1 MTVKEIFEL
10 RKQGRIEEAYDAIRP
25 MYAAHRGRYT
35 TLCMFWT
42 AADVFKLRLDQGRTD
57 EAAKILEALKRIL
70 PRVEAVNEEL
80 DTQAAA
86 KATSTPAATS
96 DKLPWEHDKTKQEG
110 SSASAFIASATR
122 RLSKVTQKSQKT
134 PKDAS
139 PQGDN
144 ICDIRAICET
154 EIKML
159 SDANQ
164 SNPSNPCSTA
174 DSSDSCSPIPI
185 NEQLTANSRQL
196 MSKEEASP
204 SGNICDNRDICET
217 EIKVLSDANQSN
229 PSNPCST
236 ADSSDSCSPIPINE
250 QLTANSRQLM
260 LKEKAPKGNN
270 LRDSQDFVSASEQ
283 ATNNNSEE
291 FAAYGTCLSKQINE
305 ELTANSRQL
314 MLKEKAPKGNNLRDS
329 QDFVSASE
337 QATKESLQ
345 GKEDKTINSQLLHD
359 YPGHLT
365 VSLEDGIIRPIPGI
379 NAPQR
384 VVLACITA
392 HPGYS
397 VPQISASTGI
407 PAKSIERHVAA
418 LIDKNL
424 IGHRGSKKTGGY
436 HAL

>member
-42 AADVFKLRLDQGRTD
+42 AADVFKLRLDQGRID

-70 PRVEAVNEEL
+70 PNVEAVNKEL

-96 DKLPWEHDKTKQEG
+96 DKLPWEHDKPQQEG

-134 PKDAS
+134 PKNAS
-139 PQGDN
+139 PQGD
-144 ICDIRAICET
+144 
-154 EIKML
+154 
-159 SDANQ
+159 
-164 SNPSNPCSTA
+164 
-174 DSSDSCSPIPI
+174 
-185 NEQLTANSRQL
+185 
-196 MSKEEASP
+196 
-204 SGNICDNRDICET
+204 NICDNRDICET

-250 QLTANSRQLM
+250 Q
-260 LKEKAPKGNN
+260 
-270 LRDSQDFVSASEQ
+270 
-283 ATNNNSEE
+283 
-291 FAAYGTCLSKQINE
+291 
-305 ELTANSRQL
+305 LTANSRQL

>member
-57 EAAKILEALKRIL
+57 EAAKILEALKRML
-70 PRVEAVNEEL
+70 PRVEAINKEL

-96 DKLPWEHDKTKQEG
+96 DKLPWEHDNPQQEG

-139 PQGDN
+139 PQGD
-144 ICDIRAICET
+144 
-154 EIKML
+154 
-159 SDANQ
+159 
-164 SNPSNPCSTA
+164 
-174 DSSDSCSPIPI
+174 
-185 NEQLTANSRQL
+185 
-196 MSKEEASP
+196 
-204 SGNICDNRDICET
+204 NICDNRDICET

-384 VVLACITA
+384 IVLACITA

-424 IGHRGSKKTGGY
+424 IEHRGSKKTGGY
-436 HAL
+436 YPL

>member
-10 RKQGRIEEAYDAIRP
+10 RKQGRIEEAYEAIRP

-42 AADVFKLRLDQGRTD
+42 AADVFKLRLEQNRYD
-57 EAAKILEALKRIL
+57 EAEKILEALKRIL
-70 PRVEAVNEEL
+70 PNVEAVNKEL

-139 PQGDN
+139 PQGD
-144 ICDIRAICET
+144 
-154 EIKML
+154 
-159 SDANQ
+159 
-164 SNPSNPCSTA
+164 
-174 DSSDSCSPIPI
+174 
-185 NEQLTANSRQL
+185 
-196 MSKEEASP
+196 
-204 SGNICDNRDICET
+204 NICDNRDICET

-384 VVLACITA
+384 IVLACITA

-436 HAL
+436 HAI

>member
-42 AADVFKLRLDQGRTD
+42 AADVFKLRLDQNRYD

-70 PRVEAVNEEL
+70 PNVEAVNKEL

-96 DKLPWEHDKTKQEG
+96 DKLPWEHDKPQQEG

-122 RLSKVTQKSQKT
+122 RLAKIKKTSIVTNKS
-134 PKDAS
+134 S
-139 PQGDN
+139 
-144 ICDIRAICET
+144 
-154 EIKML
+154 
-159 SDANQ
+159 
-164 SNPSNPCSTA
+164 
-174 DSSDSCSPIPI
+174 I
-185 NEQLTANSRQL
+185 NEKLTANSRQL
-196 MSKEEASP
+196 TSKEEASP
-204 SGNICDNRDICET
+204 SDNICDNRDICET

-283 ATNNNSEE
+283 E
-291 FAAYGTCLSKQINE
+291 
-305 ELTANSRQL
+305 L

-384 VVLACITA
+384 IVLACITA

-436 HAL
+436 YTL

>member
-10 RKQGRIEEAYDAIRP
+10 IKQGRIEEAYDAIRP

-57 EAAKILEALKRIL
+57 EAEKVLEALKRML
-70 PRVEAVNEEL
+70 PNVEAVNKEL
-80 DTQAAA
+80 DTQAVA

-96 DKLPWEHDKTKQEG
+96 DKLPWEHDKPQQEG

-139 PQGDN
+139 PQGD
-144 ICDIRAICET
+144 
-154 EIKML
+154 
-159 SDANQ
+159 
-164 SNPSNPCSTA
+164 
-174 DSSDSCSPIPI
+174 
-185 NEQLTANSRQL
+185 
-196 MSKEEASP
+196 
-204 SGNICDNRDICET
+204 NICDNRDICET

-250 QLTANSRQLM
+250 QLTDHSQQLM

-345 GKEDKTINSQLLHD
+345 GKEDKTINSQFLHD
-359 YPGHLT
+359 YPGHLI

-384 VVLACITA
+384 IVLACITA

-407 PAKSIERHVAA
+407 PAKSIECHVAA

>member
-42 AADVFKLRLDQGRTD
+42 AADVFKLRLDQNRYD

-70 PRVEAVNEEL
+70 PNVEAVNKEL

-96 DKLPWEHDKTKQEG
+96 DKLPWEHDKPQQEG

-154 EIKML
+154 EIK
-159 SDANQ
+159 
-164 SNPSNPCSTA
+164 
-174 DSSDSCSPIPI
+174 
-185 NEQLTANSRQL
+185 
-196 MSKEEASP
+196 
-204 SGNICDNRDICET
+204 
-217 EIKVLSDANQSN
+217 VLSDANQSN

-250 QLTANSRQLM
+250 QLTANSRQLTS
-260 LKEKAPKGNN
+260 KEEPAVGE
-270 LRDSQDFVSASEQ
+270 D
-283 ATNNNSEE
+283 
-291 FAAYGTCLSKQINE
+291 LS
-305 ELTANSRQL
+305 
-314 MLKEKAPKGNNLRDS
+314 
-329 QDFVSASE
+329 
-337 QATKESLQ
+337 
-345 GKEDKTINSQLLHD
+345 
-359 YPGHLT
+359 GHLT

-424 IGHRGSKKTGGY
+424 IEHRGSKKTGGY

>member
-42 AADVFKLRLDQGRTD
+42 AADVFKLRLDQNRYD
-57 EAAKILEALKRIL
+57 EAEKILEALKRML
-70 PRVEAVNEEL
+70 PNVEAVNKEL

-139 PQGDN
+139 PQGD
-144 ICDIRAICET
+144 
-154 EIKML
+154 
-159 SDANQ
+159 
-164 SNPSNPCSTA
+164 
-174 DSSDSCSPIPI
+174 
-185 NEQLTANSRQL
+185 
-196 MSKEEASP
+196 
-204 SGNICDNRDICET
+204 NICDNRDICET

-283 ATNNNSEE
+283 AT
-291 FAAYGTCLSKQINE
+291 
-305 ELTANSRQL
+305 
-314 MLKEKAPKGNNLRDS
+314 
-329 QDFVSASE
+329 
-337 QATKESLQ
+337 KESLQ

-384 VVLACITA
+384 IVLACITA

-424 IGHRGSKKTGGY
+424 IEHRGSKKTGGY
-436 HAL
+436 HAI

>member
-70 PRVEAVNEEL
+70 PNVEAVNKEL

-139 PQGDN
+139 PQGD
-144 ICDIRAICET
+144 
-154 EIKML
+154 
-159 SDANQ
+159 
-164 SNPSNPCSTA
+164 
-174 DSSDSCSPIPI
+174 
-185 NEQLTANSRQL
+185 
-196 MSKEEASP
+196 
-204 SGNICDNRDICET
+204 NICDNRDICET

-424 IGHRGSKKTGGY
+424 IGHRGIKKTGGY

>member
-42 AADVFKLRLDQGRTD
+42 AADVFKLRLDQNRYD
-57 EAAKILEALKRIL
+57 EAEKILEALRRML
-70 PRVEAVNEEL
+70 PRVEAVNKEL

-96 DKLPWEHDKTKQEG
+96 DKLPWEHDKPQQEG

-139 PQGDN
+139 PQGD
-144 ICDIRAICET
+144 
-154 EIKML
+154 
-159 SDANQ
+159 
-164 SNPSNPCSTA
+164 
-174 DSSDSCSPIPI
+174 
-185 NEQLTANSRQL
+185 
-196 MSKEEASP
+196 
-204 SGNICDNRDICET
+204 NICDNRDICET

-270 LRDSQDFVSASEQ
+270 LRDSQDFVS
-283 ATNNNSEE
+283 
-291 FAAYGTCLSKQINE
+291 
-305 ELTANSRQL
+305 
-314 MLKEKAPKGNNLRDS
+314 D
-329 QDFVSASE
+329 SE

-379 NAPQR
+379 TAPQR
-384 VVLACITA
+384 IVLACITA

-436 HAL
+436 YPL